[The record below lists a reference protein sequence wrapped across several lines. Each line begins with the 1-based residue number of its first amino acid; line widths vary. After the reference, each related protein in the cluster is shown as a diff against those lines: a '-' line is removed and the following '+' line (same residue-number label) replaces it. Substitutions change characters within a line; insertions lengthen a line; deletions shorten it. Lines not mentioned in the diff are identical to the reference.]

1 MAFCSRLK
9 TSPLC
14 VHCPSRDASRT
25 FVMGETHDILPLEAV
40 HQIQVSP
47 VEPDHRLT
55 RHICNVTTA
64 SKPNA
69 AQRLFH
75 ELPFQEQTC
84 CCLHRSFCLLC
95 SRYQSVVEVWHPS
108 AMAHVLMLMSHC
120 QYLATWYAILTIDF
134 SACRRL
140 LLPLSLC

>member
-14 VHCPSRDASRT
+14 VHCHSRDASRT
-25 FVMGETHDILPLEAV
+25 FVMGKTHDILPLEAV

-47 VEPDHRLT
+47 VEPDRRLT

-84 CCLHRSFCLLC
+84 CCLHRSLCLLC
-95 SRYQSVVEVWHPS
+95 LRYNRSWRCGTCHG
-108 AMAHVLMLMSHC
+108 ARADAHVSLSI
-120 QYLATWYAILTIDF
+120 ATWYAILTIDF